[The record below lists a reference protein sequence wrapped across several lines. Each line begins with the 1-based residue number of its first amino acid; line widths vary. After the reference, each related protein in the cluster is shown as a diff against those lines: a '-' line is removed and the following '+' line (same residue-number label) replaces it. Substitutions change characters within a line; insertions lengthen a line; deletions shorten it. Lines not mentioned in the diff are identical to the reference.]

1 VRIRHLPIEKDA
13 LQHPREKKK
22 PNMNVTHQFTFKK
35 RTLMLQMEAEEVGS
49 IVRHLCNTMTNLRLH
64 H

>member
-1 VRIRHLPIEKDA
+1 MLYSIL
-13 LQHPREKKK
+13 EKKN
-22 PNMNVTHQFTFKK
+22 PHMTATHQFTFKN
-35 RTLMLQMEAEEVGS
+35 RTLMLQIEAEEVGS

>member
-1 VRIRHLPIEKDA
+1 MLYSIL
-13 LQHPREKKK
+13 EKKK